1 LKFKDSQGEKTLE
14 KEEKL
19 NFKNLDIQSMFDPL
33 FYKTTKK
40 FDDLSMGKL
49 LGSTLNINSNV
60 LLKMDSSEIDL
71 DL

>member
-1 LKFKDSQGEKTLE
+1 ME

-19 NFKNLDIQSMFDPL
+19 NFKNLDIQNMFDPL

-49 LGSTLNINSNV
+49 LGSTLNINSSV
-60 LLKMDSSEIDL
+60 LLKMDSSEIDF

>member
-1 LKFKDSQGEKTLE
+1 LE

-19 NFKNLDIQSMFDPL
+19 NFKNLDLQSMFDPL

-60 LLKMDSSEIDL
+60 LLKMDSSDINFDK
-71 DL
+71 